1 MFELKPGYSG
11 HWIYRILGI
20 DNGTNTVG
28 FTIVDHDLR
37 TGISTVIFAETV
49 TADKSAYNKYA
60 GVASNRGNLDARL
73 LVVNDR
79 LAEILD
85 EYDPDIVGCEAPF
98 SHLNIS
104 TYRTLVT
111 AMKYLD
117 DTCYKHR
124 RTLQFVE
131 VSPGKAKKAVCPEGQ
146 YKTDKELIRQFIID
160 DENIVEGEGVSIKD
174 LDEHSVDGITVCRFL
189 ALDAA
194 KAFT

>member
-1 MFELKPGYSG
+1 MISLDGFRAP
-11 HWIYRILGI
+11 WVYRILGI

-28 FTIVDHDLR
+28 FTVIDHNLR

-60 GVASNRGNLDARL
+60 GVAANRNNLNARL
-73 LVVNDR
+73 LVINDF
-79 LAEILD
+79 LQEVLE

-104 TYRTLVT
+104 TYRALVT
-111 AMKYLD
+111 SMKSMD
-117 DTCYKHR
+117 DTCYNHR

-131 VSPGKAKKAVCPEGQ
+131 ISPGKAKKAVCPVDV
-146 YKTDKELIRQFIID
+146 YKTDKEVIRQFILD
-160 DENIVEGEGVSIKD
+160 DDRIIEGQFIVLED
-174 LDEHSVDGITVCRFL
+174 LDEHSIDGISVCRFL
-189 ALDAA
+189 ALETE